1 MKVRRTSAAAL
12 ATLLA
17 GCASTPESSTAT
29 VGVGTA
35 AVFQVEVART
45 ADEQRNGL
53 SGRPELSEGTGMLFT
68 FEKRAERQVWMAGM
82 EVPIDAAWIVDNQVL
97 AVKTLYPC
105 AKTDQDQCPRWT
117 SPGDVD
123 ALLEVP
129 AGALDGIKTGAAA
142 ERHRTIARNSS
153 ITTTIPTTKEGP

>member
-17 GCASTPESSTAT
+17 GCAAIPEPSTAI
-29 VGVGTA
+29 VGIGA
-35 AVFQVEVART
+35 DAVFQVELART
-45 ADEQRNGL
+45 AEEQRKGL

-68 FEKRAERQVWMAGM
+68 FGNRAERQVWMAGM
-82 EVPIDAAWIVDNQVL
+82 EIPIDVAWIVDDQVF
-97 AVKTLYPC
+97 AVDTLDPC
-105 AKTDQDQCPRWT
+105 TKTDQDQCPRWT

-129 AGALDGIKTGAAA
+129 AGALDGIETGTAVTVR
-142 ERHRTIARNSS
+142 EESQ
-153 ITTTIPTTKEGP
+153 